1 MLLPDVDD
9 AGRIVFIDYQP
20 THPSYQMLTL
30 ASGGTCLLEVRRD
43 GERFEAVVTGLD
55 MRAVD
60 RQLQADIM
68 GAHQWLE
75 ARAADYLRAV
85 RRLTIARR
93 LLDCVGEE
101 LPVIRADF
109 EKVLLRPAPAA
120 LLVDLRGML

>member
-30 ASGGTCLLEVRRD
+30 SSGGTCLLEVRRD
-43 GERFEAVVTGLD
+43 GQRFEAVVSGLD

-68 GAHQWLE
+68 GAHRWLE
-75 ARAADYLRAV
+75 ARAVDYLRAV

-101 LPVIRADF
+101 LPIIRADVD
-109 EKVLLRPAPAA
+109 KVLLKPRPQAPASFPWEA
-120 LLVDLRGML
+120 L